1 MMTTVVARKSEV
13 AVELERIEELGSWAL
28 EDGDSD
34 VLAVCEAAFSGDIA
48 AWNEALDWWRAWS
61 RCRRVE

>member
-1 MMTTVVARKSEV
+1 MMTTAVARKSEA
-13 AVELERIEELGSWAL
+13 AVELERIEELGTWAL

-61 RCRRVE
+61 LSRRVE